1 MKISTL
7 DRAFAFAMVPFSLYM
22 IVQSMHYGVLGANVT
37 GSGFF
42 PFISG
47 LIILLSSAAILAN
60 GKARAELGEETIGL
74 TQLKPLIGISA
85 ATAIFVAL
93 ADAIGMIPLTLV
105 YIPAV
110 AYCIERPT
118 GRRGHILIWS
128 VAAVATALFYLLFDR
143 ALHIPM
149 PWGFWK

>member
-7 DRAFAFAMVPFSLYM
+7 DRTFAMAMVPLSLYM

-42 PFISG
+42 PFIAG
-47 LIILLSSAAILAN
+47 LIILVSSASILASS
-60 GKARAELGEETIGL
+60 KARAELGEETIVL

-85 ATAIFVAL
+85 ATVVFVAL
-93 ADAIGMIPLTLV
+93 ADTVGMIPLTLV

-110 AYCIERPT
+110 AYCIERPA

-128 VAAVATALFYLLFDR
+128 VAAVATALFYLLFDQ

-149 PWGFWK
+149 PWGIWE

>member
-22 IVQSMHYGVLGANVT
+22 IAQSVHYGVLGANVT

-47 LIILLSSAAILAN
+47 LIILLSTAAILSDS
-60 GKARAELGEETIGL
+60 KARAELSDETIGFS
-74 TQLKPLIGISA
+74 QLKPLIGITV
-85 ATAIFVAL
+85 ATTLFVAL
-93 ADAIGMIPLTLV
+93 ADAVGMVPLTLL

-110 AYCIERPT
+110 AYCIERPAS
-118 GRRGHILIWS
+118 RRGHILIWS
-128 VAAVATALFYLLFDR
+128 VAAVATALFYLLFDQ
-143 ALHIPM
+143 ALHIPL
-149 PWGFWK
+149 PWGIWE

>member
-7 DRAFAFAMVPFSLYM
+7 DRAFAFTMVPFSLYM
-22 IVQSMHYGVLGANVT
+22 IVQSMHYGVFGANVT

-47 LIILLSSAAILAN
+47 VMILLSSAAILAN
-60 GKARAELGEETIGL
+60 GKARAKFGEEAVGL
-74 TQLKPLIGISA
+74 GQLKPLIGISA

-93 ADAIGMIPLTLV
+93 ADAVGMIPLTLV

-110 AYCIERPT
+110 AYCIEWPA
-118 GRRGHILIWS
+118 RRTGHILIWS
-128 VAAVATALFYLLFDR
+128 VAVVATTLFYLLFDQ

-149 PWGFWK
+149 PWGIWE

>member
-1 MKISTL
+1 MKIATL

-42 PFISG
+42 PFIAG
-47 LIILLSSAAILAN
+47 LMILLSSATILA
-60 GKARAELGEETIGL
+60 GSKARAELGEEAIGL
-74 TQLKPLIGISA
+74 AQLKPLIGISI

-93 ADAIGMIPLTLV
+93 ADIVGMIPLTLV

-110 AYCIERPT
+110 AYCIEWPA
-118 GRRGHILIWS
+118 GRKGHILIWS
-128 VAAVATALFYLLFDR
+128 VAAVATTLFYLLFDQ
-143 ALHIPM
+143 ALHIPL
-149 PWGFWK
+149 PWGAWE

>member
-1 MKISTL
+1 MKIATL

-42 PFISG
+42 PFIAG
-47 LIILLSSAAILAN
+47 LMILLSSATILA
-60 GKARAELGEETIGL
+60 GSKARAELGEEAIGL
-74 TQLKPLIGISA
+74 AQLKPLIGISI

-93 ADAIGMIPLTLV
+93 ADIVGMIPLTLV

-110 AYCIERPT
+110 AYCIEWPA
-118 GRRGHILIWS
+118 GRKGHILIWS
-128 VAAVATALFYLLFDR
+128 IAVVATALFYLLFDQ
-143 ALHIPM
+143 ALHIPL
-149 PWGFWK
+149 PWGAWE